1 MIPAVEKLKAI
12 EREIAMRRMVYPR
25 RVSEKKMTQ
34 RQADYQLSVMEA
46 IRDDYMQRAKEE
58 QLL

>member
-25 RVSEKKMTQ
+25 RVSENKMTQ
-34 RQADYQLSVMEA
+34 RQADYQLAVMEA
-46 IRDDYMQRAKEE
+46 IRDDYMKLAKEE